1 MFVFFTTIGLYIL
14 LNPIGVGINLGDIIM
29 IDLLDLLNIATAVVA
44 ACSAIAAMTP
54 TPTDDSMVA
63 KAYKIVDMLAINV
76 GKAKE

>member
-1 MFVFFTTIGLYIL
+1 MIEQI
-14 LNPIGVGINLGDIIM
+14 
-29 IDLLDLLNIATAVVA
+29 IDLLNVATAVVA

-63 KAYKIVDMLAINV
+63 KAYKVIELLAINV

>member
-1 MFVFFTTIGLYIL
+1 
-14 LNPIGVGINLGDIIM
+14 M
-29 IDLLDLLNIATAVVA
+29 IDQLIELLNIATAVVA

-63 KAYKIVDMLAINV
+63 KAYKIGDMLASNV

>member
-1 MFVFFTTIGLYIL
+1 MDS
-14 LNPIGVGINLGDIIM
+14 INRGERMIDQL
-29 IDLLDLLNIATAVVA
+29 IDLLNVATAVVA

-63 KAYKIVDMLAINV
+63 KAYKVIELLAINV